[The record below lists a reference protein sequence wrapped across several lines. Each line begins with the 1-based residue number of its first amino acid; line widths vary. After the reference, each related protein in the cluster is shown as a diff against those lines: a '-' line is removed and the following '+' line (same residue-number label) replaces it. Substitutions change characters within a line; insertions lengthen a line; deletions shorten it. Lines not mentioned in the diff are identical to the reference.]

1 MATMANEYAVKLD
14 RQVKSVA
21 PVDTAISE
29 AVHKEADAHASLRR
43 QQETEVQSLRLARK
57 SLEAAAEA
65 VTHLQGTMVAGQSG
79 QIAHL
84 AVEIA
89 RKILRSRVETND
101 YQIEAVVEEALKQ
114 APGKHGVVV
123 KLHPEDLAACR
134 AIQDQD
140 GNGTL
145 GAVEL
150 VADVSVGRA
159 ECIIETPKGSIE
171 SCIDEHLA
179 RIEEALRSSSQQS

>member
-1 MATMANEYAVKLD
+1 MANECAVKLD

-21 PVDTAISE
+21 PLDTAVTE
-29 AVHKEADAHASLRR
+29 AARREADAHASLRK
-43 QQETEVQSLRLARK
+43 QQETEVHSLRLARK

-65 VTHLQGTMVAGQSG
+65 VTQIQNTIVTGQAS

-89 RKILRSRVETND
+89 RKILRSRVEAND
-101 YQIEAVVEEALKQ
+101 YSIEAVVEEALKQ
-114 APGKHGVVV
+114 APARHGVTV
-123 KLHPEDLAACR
+123 KLHPEDLATCR
-134 AIQDQD
+134 AVQEQD

-150 VADVSVGRA
+150 VADASIGRA

-179 RIEEALRSSSQQS
+179 RVEEALRSSSQQR